1 MRKPLQITVF
11 VVGLLVVFSSA
22 LAAQDVLS
30 ITPAQLTLTGV
41 HGQSLSRS
49 VVVQSATSL
58 SELTLIPLE
67 LTNAE
72 GHVLMPALAESA
84 TLPMDLA
91 FNVPLSVPLRFD
103 LAGVP
108 SGVYT
113 GEILITYTGGSR
125 SIPVQVSVKAQ
136 PWWPL
141 TALVA
146 GVALGIGVSNY
157 RAKGRPRDEVMVRL
171 GQLRTQMKIDGE
183 LRSLGKPFYDHL
195 TAGLVDVEVALES
208 QQWEQAQ
215 TAAEA
220 AAVVWTRWRRGRPD
234 WIVQL
239 TAHAK
244 FVEWLATADTGARYV
259 AELMQAA
266 EDIHRNTPDLDGPQT
281 LRAQMLPLTDRA
293 NTFVELQARIEMLA
307 GMGAHGTA
315 QAAAYQYQLT
325 HQSPLDSTAGQAL
338 QTLADSVEA
347 TLTKL
352 RKADLAAMLAH
363 YQELA
368 GEDPAEALVAALV
381 TYQTRIDTLPANA
394 DTVYIELRTDLDTD
408 IRAADLAT
416 GDGTVMEDA
425 VAIPLSS
432 DNAVAK
438 GLAGLIRPEL
448 IIGLPQVRVHSL
460 KHEALAAKHRLRWF
474 TWVTYGVAVVVLAL
488 AGFVELYSIRP
499 DFGAKGIGDYFTLL
513 AWGFGAEAT
522 RSAVA
527 DMIQSWGVVRQ

>member
-1 MRKPLQITVF
+1 MRKPLQIAVF
-11 VVGLLVVFSSA
+11 VVGLLFVFSSA
-22 LAAQDVLS
+22 LAAQDILS

-41 HGQSLSRS
+41 QGQSLSRS
-49 VVVQSATSL
+49 VVVQSATAL

-72 GHVLMPALAESA
+72 GHVLVPALADSA
-84 TLPMDLA
+84 TLPADLPS
-91 FNVPLSVPLRFD
+91 NVPLSVPLRFD

-108 SGVYT
+108 AGVYT
-113 GEILITYTGGSR
+113 GVILITYTGGSR

-171 GQLRTQMKIDGE
+171 GQLRTQMKIDEE
-183 LRSLGKPFYDHL
+183 LRTLGKPFYDRL
-195 TAGLVDVEVALES
+195 AADLVDVEVALEA

-215 TAAEA
+215 TAAEE
-220 AAVVWTRWRRGRPD
+220 AAVVWTLWRRGRPD

-244 FVEWLATADTGARYV
+244 FVEWLATADARYV
-259 AELMQAA
+259 AELKQAA
-266 EDIHRNTPDLDGPQT
+266 EDIHRNTPDLDGPQA

-293 NTFVELQARIEMLA
+293 NTFVELQARIEILA

-315 QAAAYQYQLT
+315 QAAAYQQQLT
-325 HQSPLDSTAGQAL
+325 RQSPLDSTAGQAL
-338 QTLADSVEA
+338 QTLAGSVEA

-352 RKADLAAMLAH
+352 RKADLAVMLVH
-363 YQELA
+363 YRELA
-368 GEDPAEALVAALV
+368 GEDPPEALVAALA
-381 TYQTRIDTLPANA
+381 TYQTRIDTLPADA
-394 DTVYIELRTDLDTD
+394 DTVYIELRADLDTD
-408 IRAADLAT
+408 IRAAELAT
-416 GDGTVMEDA
+416 GGGTPLEDA
-425 VAIPLSS
+425 VASPISS
-432 DNAVAK
+432 DDAVAK
-438 GLAGLIRPEL
+438 GLAGLIRPQL
-448 IIGLPQVRVHSL
+448 MIGLPQVRVKSL
-460 KHEALAAKHRLRWF
+460 EHEALAAKHRLRWF

-499 DFGAKGIGDYFTLL
+499 DFGAKGAGDYFTLL

>member
-1 MRKPLQITVF
+1 MRKPLQIAVF
-11 VVGLLVVFSSA
+11 VVGLLVVFSST

-41 HGQSLSRS
+41 QGQSLSRS
-49 VVVQSATSL
+49 VVVQSPIPL

-72 GHVLMPALAESA
+72 GHILMPALADSA
-84 TLPMDLA
+84 TVPMDLA
-91 FNVPLSVPLRFD
+91 SNVPLSVPLRFD
-103 LAGVP
+103 LASVP
-108 SGVYT
+108 AGVYT
-113 GEILITYTGGSR
+113 GEISMTYTGGSR

-141 TALVA
+141 AALVA

-157 RAKGRPRDEVMVRL
+157 RAKGRSRDEVMVRL

-183 LRSLGKPFYDHL
+183 LRSLGKPFHDRL
-195 TAGLVDVEVALES
+195 TAELIDVEAALAS
-208 QQWEQAQ
+208 QQWEEAQ

-220 AAVVWTRWRRGRPD
+220 AVAVWTRWRRGRPD

-239 TAHAK
+239 TAHAR
-244 FVEWLATADTGARYV
+244 FVEWLATADTGARYI
-259 AELMQAA
+259 AELAQAA
-266 EDIHRNTPDLDGPQT
+266 EDVRRNTPDLDGPQT
-281 LRAQMLPLTDRA
+281 LRAQLLPLTDRA

-307 GMGAHGTA
+307 GMGTHGTA
-315 QAAAYQYQLT
+315 QAAAYQQQLA
-325 HQSPLDSTAGQAL
+325 HQSPLDSTAEQAL
-338 QTLADSVEA
+338 QALAGSLEA

-352 RKADLAAMLAH
+352 RRADLTAMLAH
-363 YQELA
+363 YGESA
-368 GEDPAEALVAALV
+368 GEDPPEALVAALA

-394 DTVYIELRTDLDTD
+394 DTVYIELRADLDTD

-416 GDGTVMEDA
+416 GDSTAVEGA
-425 VAIPLSS
+425 VAMPLSS
-432 DNAVAK
+432 GDDVAK
-438 GLAGLIRPEL
+438 GLARLTRPQL
-448 IIGLPQVRVHSL
+448 MIGLPQVHVRSL
-460 KHEALAAKHRLRWF
+460 EHEVLAAKHRLRWF

-499 DFGAKGIGDYFTLL
+499 DFGARGLGDYFTLL